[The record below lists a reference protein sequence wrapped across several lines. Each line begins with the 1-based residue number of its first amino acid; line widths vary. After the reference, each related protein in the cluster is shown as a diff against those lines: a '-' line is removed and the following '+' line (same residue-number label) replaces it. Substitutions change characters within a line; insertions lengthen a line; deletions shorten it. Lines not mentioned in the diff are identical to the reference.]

1 MFDWQHVV
9 KLVAISLALILA
21 LAVIAPRPVHAQWSL
36 GGITGAFNLVNQVAN
51 SILNFVNDTMRPL
64 LTGIQTAAQAL
75 QGFLNQLRQLY
86 EQVVWPLSEINRA
99 RSLAVRLIATFRD
112 LLDDLYGIGV
122 DSAQL
127 SNGRRLEAVM
137 RNRQVGDHAQLAAE
151 FRRAFGALPT
161 LTEVHHEERNLI
173 DVDDALAID
182 QLMTLKMGDAS
193 AQRTLGAAEAIE
205 DEATRMAPG
214 TAAMSAAAASIAA
227 LQSQA
232 HIQKMLAGQLRL
244 EAARL
249 AHETMALKRGAY
261 FTRESRGKLTE
272 LNR

>member
-1 MFDWQHVV
+1 MFDWQHLV

-21 LAVIAPRPVHAQWSL
+21 IAVIAPRPVYAQLSL
-36 GGITGAFNLVNQVAN
+36 GGITGAFNLVNQVASN
-51 SILNFVNDTMRPL
+51 ILSFINDTMRPL

-75 QGFLNQLRQLY
+75 QGFLSQLRQLY

-137 RNRQVGDHAQLAAE
+137 RNRQVGDHAQLAFE
-151 FRRAFGALPT
+151 FRRAFGALPAS
-161 LTEVHHEERNLI
+161 TEVHHEERNLI

-193 AQRTLGAAEAIE
+193 AHRTLSAAEVME

-261 FTRESRGKLTE
+261 FTRESRGQLTE